1 MLTLSSNVVAFLLTA
16 QPTKARASPHRRFV
30 ADDEVDEFEVTVPP
44 GPMGMLLEPRDD
56 AGTDPHESWMSG
68 EDLVVSPCVGWKRNP
83 LSELIP
89 CGSTLVAVDGTSVR
103 GLSLEEVGG
112 KLKAA
117 ADRMRV
123 IGFASPSQSQ
133 AHGAAAASQFL
144 AMKRQTSREFPSP
157 SHSEAEAEG
166 VSVKEQPKKRSLFF
180 SRKKSAG
187 KT

>member
-1 MLTLSSNVVAFLLTA
+1 MWSLFLLTA

-123 IGFASPSQSQ
+123 IGFVSPSQ
-133 AHGAAAASQFL
+133 AHGAAAASHFL

-157 SHSEAEAEG
+157 SHSEAED
-166 VSVKEQPKKRSLFF
+166 VSVFKIKEQPKKRSLFF